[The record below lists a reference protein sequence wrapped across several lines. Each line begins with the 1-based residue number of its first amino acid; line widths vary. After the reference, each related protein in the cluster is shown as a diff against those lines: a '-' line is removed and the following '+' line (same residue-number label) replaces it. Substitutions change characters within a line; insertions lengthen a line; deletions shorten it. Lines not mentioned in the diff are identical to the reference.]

1 MKMLD
6 LLLEVFTFEKEVIFN
21 DPPAS
26 LHGSLESK
34 FLELEVELE
43 TEFDDLDLRMFTL
56 PLPPIYPFVDD
67 ADNLQLIC
75 AANDYNL

>member
-26 LHGSLESK
+26 SHGSLESK
-34 FLELEVELE
+34 FLVLEVELE

-56 PLPPIYPFVDD
+56 PLPPIYPSVDG

-75 AANDYNL
+75 TS

>member
-1 MKMLD
+1 MKVLD
-6 LLLEVFTFEKEVIFN
+6 LLSEVFTFEKEVIFN

-56 PLPPIYPFVDD
+56 PLPPIYPSFDG
-67 ADNLQLIC
+67 ADNLQWNC
-75 AANDYNL
+75 TS

>member
-1 MKMLD
+1 MLFRN

-21 DPPAS
+21 DPPAP
-26 LHGSLESK
+26 LHVGLESK

-56 PLPPIYPFVDD
+56 PLPPIYPSVDG

-75 AANDYNL
+75 TS